1 MLTSDRNGSPHIYTM
16 NKNGGNLSRISFG
29 YCTYSDPTWSTQG
42 NLIACKKS
50 LKKRFCLITLINPDS
65 KQEQTIAQTPAIN
78 GYSWSP
84 KGRCIIFS
92 KEEKTDRYQQHNP
105 YTLYKIDM

>member
-1 MLTSDRNGSPHIYTM
+1 M
-16 NKNGGNLSRISFG
+16 
-29 YCTYSDPTWSTQG
+29 
-42 NLIACKKS
+42 
-50 LKKRFCLITLINPDS
+50 INPDS

-84 KGRCIIFS
+84 KGKYIIFS

-105 YTLYKIDM
+105 DTFCKIDIKTKIKYPLKHLKMHLIQFGPNFTNNIANYKASILTYKIQTYIKHDI